1 MLRATIPTHGR
12 CITRGSARSNIIDD
26 RETRATPGEPPRRC
40 DMRGAVITNADLFST
55 TFDQESMMHG
65 AVFYGSNAQYD
76 TAHTLTATRQFVL
89 MIPLV
94 VMHG

>member
-1 MLRATIPTHGR
+1 
-12 CITRGSARSNIIDD
+12 
-26 RETRATPGEPPRRC
+26 
-40 DMRGAVITNADLFST
+40 MRGAVITNADLFST
-55 TFDQESMMHG
+55 TFDQETMMHG

-76 TAHTLTATRQFVL
+76 TAHTLTATRRFVL